1 MPVTGQTSFFNAPFF
16 GGGFFAA
23 DTPPV
28 PPDVEI
34 VGGGKGDNEHAAR
47 HTYKPTGLIDR
58 PRNTLRLPKREETPQ
73 HPITPKL
80 DDFPPQVV
88 DMTMRQLDGM
98 TDDGLRVITA
108 YQMTSAEMIAEMRAL
123 LAKQMRTDEEEALLV
138 IFMEAI

>member
-1 MPVTGQTSFFNAPFF
+1 MPVTGQTSFFGAPFF
-16 GGGFFAA
+16 FGGFFAA

-34 VGGGKGDNEHAAR
+34 VTSGKGDNGTAR
-47 HTYKPTGLIDR
+47 RQIFKPTGLIDR
-58 PRNTLRLPKREETPQ
+58 PRNTLKLPKRDETPQ
-73 HPITPKL
+73 QPITPKL
-80 DDFPPQVV
+80 DDMPPQVV
-88 DMTMRQLDGM
+88 DMTMRQFDGL